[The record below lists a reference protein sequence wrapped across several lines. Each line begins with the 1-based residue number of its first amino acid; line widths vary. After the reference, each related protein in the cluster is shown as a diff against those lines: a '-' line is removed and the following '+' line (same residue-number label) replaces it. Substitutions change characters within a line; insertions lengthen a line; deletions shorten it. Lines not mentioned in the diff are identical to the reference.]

1 MKGLASLALIAG
13 ATALPLLISACGG
26 GSSTLGLDGKFV
38 GPPQGSASGN
48 RGLDPLVGAT
58 PFTFAP
64 EDRSLT
70 GFAVDHWFMD
80 PGRDSNDGF
89 AGNLPVADGIDAL
102 RDALFTAFVTGN
114 RQSGSPADLEINVQY
129 PMTVSF
135 CCQWFFRNAD
145 NTRPTELDVFQKAVF
160 SDSALDI
167 SLITAPV
174 QRQYDPMSG
183 VLISILLPR
192 DVYPNRDQ
200 GMGAV
205 IFPLNGWTSP
215 PSNEPGGFPPPQ
227 DNFRANQFNE
237 IGIVRVTSVTGSS
250 SSLLTTGLGG
260 ALTDDKDN
268 PRVENLGAIPTTNAG
283 GNAQPISQPTGVFGD
298 NYALTYRQMPVK
310 QPPQA
315 DPMATPPIPEQNIND
330 PELEEALI
338 EYSRHLA
345 AVHTNLI
352 GQCIGLSVGA
362 TGTLM
367 DPGQA
372 VFENRYEYRFGEE
385 DVEKLALT
393 ALPGKFRDPT
403 ANQNNQSP

>member
-13 ATALPLLISACGG
+13 AAALPMLISACSSGN
-26 GSSTLGLDGKFV
+26 STLGLDGKFV

-64 EDRSLT
+64 EDRSTT
-70 GFAVDHWFMD
+70 GYAVDHWFMD

-89 AGNLPVADGIDAL
+89 AGNLPIADAIDAL
-102 RDALFTAFVTGN
+102 KDAIFTAFVTGN
-114 RQSGSPADLEINVQY
+114 RQQASPAGLEVNVQY
-129 PMTVSF
+129 AMSVSF

-145 NTRPTELDVFQKAVF
+145 NSRPTELDVFLKEVY

-167 SLITAPV
+167 SLITGPV
-174 QRQYDPMSG
+174 ERQYDPMSG
-183 VLISILLPR
+183 TLISILLNR
-192 DVYPNRDQ
+192 DVYPNRDL

-215 PSNEPGGFPPPQ
+215 PPNEPGGFPPPQ

-237 IGIVRVTSVTGSS
+237 IGVVRVTAVTGSS

-260 ALTDDKDN
+260 ALTDDTDN
-268 PRVENLGAIPTTNAG
+268 PRVENLGAIPQANTA

-310 QPPQA
+310 QPPVA
-315 DPMATPPIPEQNIND
+315 DPNATPPIPPQNIND

-338 EYSRHLA
+338 EYSRHFA
-345 AVHTNLI
+345 AVHANLI

-372 VFENRYEYRFGEE
+372 VFENRYEYRFGE
-385 DVEKLALT
+385 DDIDKLANQC
-393 ALPGKFRDPT
+393 LPGKFRDPN
-403 ANQNNQSP
+403 ADPNNP